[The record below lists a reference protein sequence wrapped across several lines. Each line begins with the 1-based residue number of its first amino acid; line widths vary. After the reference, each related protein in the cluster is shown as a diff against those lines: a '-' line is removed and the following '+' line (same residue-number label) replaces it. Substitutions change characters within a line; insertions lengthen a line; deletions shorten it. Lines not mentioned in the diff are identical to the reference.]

1 MIRNCYL
8 WLLLLLPAL
17 LHAQETREQLL
28 FNADWRFYKGDVPGA
43 EKSTFN
49 DANWRMLNLPHDWSI
64 EGPFSM
70 EWASGTGFSP
80 GGIGW
85 YRKTFSFAPEWKGK
99 QIYIYFDGVYKNSEV
114 WINGHSLGK
123 RPNGFTPFQYELTQ
137 YLQPGNNT
145 IAVKVDHTTFA
156 DSRWYTG
163 SGIYRNVYLIATNP
177 VHINQWGVAFSTPA
191 VSTTSAT
198 VNVKTTVT
206 NNTKANKRVTVVCS
220 LINGHADTAGKAQKA
235 ITVAPNATTG
245 GDCSFTVSNPALWST
260 DKPNTYILKVTLL
273 SEGKKIDEWGS
284 EVGIRSIRFDA
295 SKGFFL
301 NGEATKLQG
310 VCIHD
315 DAGVLG
321 VAVPEEVWVRRLH
334 TLKEGGCNALRLSHN
349 PHADYLYRLCD
360 EMGFVVM
367 DEAFDEWEV
376 GKNKWIQGWNK
387 GTPGKDGYHTY
398 FKEWADRDLRDM
410 ILRNRNHPS
419 VIMWSIG
426 NEIDY
431 PNDPYTHEI
440 LNTGNN
446 PQIYGSGQLAG
457 HPPAARLGEISQ
469 HLVQVAKQYDT
480 TRPVTAAL
488 AGVVMS
494 NTTSYPANLD
504 IVGYNYQEYRY
515 AADHQQYPNR
525 VIYDSENG
533 MRLSAWEA
541 VEKNPYIAGQFLWTG
556 IDYLGEAGAWPNRS
570 NQAGLLDLGGF
581 TKPEYY
587 FRQSIWTKEPM
598 IYMGTAPIPKSED
611 NGIWS
616 HKQAAPVWEG
626 ADGDSIRVNCFTNC
640 SEAELFL
647 NGHSLGKRALADAH
661 SRILFWNTVYHPGEL
676 VVKGYQNG
684 KQAAQY
690 TLSTTGKATA
700 LKATVYKERQ
710 DQWAP
715 IIRDSNCL
723 QQIEVAITDEKGQKV
738 YSAENAVTVSVTGA
752 ATLKGIENSDAN
764 DVSDYHAATRKAMH
778 GALIVYVQPTSS
790 GGAYA
795 VKLES
800 PGMEPVVLKFN

>member
-1 MIRNCYL
+1 MIRNYYL

-17 LHAQETREQLL
+17 LRAQETRQQLL
-28 FNADWRFYKGDVPGA
+28 FNADWHFYKGDAPGA
-43 EKSTFN
+43 EKSAFN
-49 DANWRMLNLPHDWSI
+49 DAGWRTLNVPHDWSI
-64 EGPFSM
+64 EGPFSK
-70 EWASGTGFSP
+70 EWASGTGYSP

-85 YRKTFSFAPEWKGK
+85 YRKTFSIEPGWKGK
-99 QIYIYFDGVYKNSEV
+99 QISIFFDGVYKNSEV
-114 WINGHSLGK
+114 WINGHYLGK
-123 RPNGFTPFQYELTQ
+123 RPNGFIPFQYELTP
-137 YLQPGNNT
+137 YLLPGNNT
-145 IAVKVDHTTFA
+145 IAVKVDHSDFA

-163 SGIYRNVYLIATNP
+163 SGIYRNVYLVATNP
-177 VHINQWGVAFSTPA
+177 VHIDQWGVAFSTPV
-191 VSTTSAT
+191 VSATSAT

-206 NNTKANKRVTVVCS
+206 NNTKANKQVTVVCS
-220 LINGHADTAGKAQKA
+220 LISGLEDTAGKAQKV
-235 ITVAPNATTG
+235 ITVASNATTG
-245 GDCSFTVSNPALWST
+245 TDCSFTVKNPRLWSV
-260 DKPNTYILKVTLL
+260 DKANTYLLMVTLYA
-273 SEGKKIDEWGS
+273 EGKKIDEWGS

-295 SKGFFL
+295 NKGFFL
-301 NGEATKLQG
+301 NGEPIKLQG

-315 DAGVLG
+315 DAGVFG
-321 VAVPEEVWVRRLH
+321 VAVPEEVWARRLH

-367 DEAFDEWEV
+367 DEAFDEWEA

-419 VIMWSIG
+419 IIMWSIG

-446 PQIYGSGQLAG
+446 PQIYGRGQLAG
-457 HPPAARLGEISQ
+457 HPPAARLGEISK

-494 NTTSYPANLD
+494 NTTTYPGNLD

-533 MRLSAWEA
+533 MRLSAWDS
-541 VEKNPYIAGQFLWTG
+541 VENNPYVAGQFLWTG
-556 IDYLGEAGAWPNRS
+556 IDYLGEAGNWPNRS
-570 NQAGLLDLGGF
+570 NEAGLLDLAGF
-581 TKPEYY
+581 PKPEYY

-598 IYMGTAPIPKSED
+598 IYMGTASIPKSED

-616 HKQAAPVWEG
+616 HKQAAPVWNG
-626 ADGDSIRVNCFTNC
+626 TDGDSIRVNCFTNC
-640 SEAELFL
+640 TEAELFL
-647 NGHSLGKRALADAH
+647 NGQSLGKKTLADARN
-661 SRILFWNTVYHPGEL
+661 RIMFWNTVYHPGEL
-676 VVKGYQNG
+676 MVKGYRNG
-684 KQAAQY
+684 QQVTQY
-690 TLSTTGKATA
+690 TLNTTGKATA
-700 LKATVYKERQ
+700 LKAKVYKEPQ
-710 DQWAP
+710 DKGAP
-715 IIRDSNCL
+715 IIPDSNCL
-723 QQIEVAITDEKGQKV
+723 QQIEVSITDDKEQKV

-764 DVSDYHAATRKAMH
+764 DVSDYRAATRKAKH
-778 GALIVYVQPTSS
+778 GALIVYVQPATNDKK
-790 GGAYA
+790 YE
-795 VKLES
+795 VRLES
-800 PGMEPVVLKFN
+800 PGMAPVVLTFN